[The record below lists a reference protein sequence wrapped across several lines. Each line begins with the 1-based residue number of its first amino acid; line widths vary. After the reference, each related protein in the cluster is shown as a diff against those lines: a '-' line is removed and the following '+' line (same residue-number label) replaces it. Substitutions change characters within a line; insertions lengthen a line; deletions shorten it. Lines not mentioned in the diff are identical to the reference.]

1 MPAQSADPG
10 KEIKIGGLGRAEIPG
25 WQWTHPSDLTA
36 IRGELQPSRPIHLT
50 AMALTA
56 LVPRRVPRGSSSG
69 AQLGVDQTMSPNHGR
84 G

>member
-36 IRGELQPSRPIHLT
+36 IRGELQPSRPIHVT

-56 LVPRRVPRGSSSG
+56 LVPAASHGG
-69 AQLGVDQTMSPNHGR
+69 AAAAPSWALTR
-84 G
+84 A